1 MADEEVTNAS
11 DVEYKPVEQQT
22 AEERPE
28 LPQAEAPAAA
38 TEAPATEAKPDGEE
52 HGDKGAKTPK
62 WATDR
67 FGELTRQ
74 REDAKKEAA
83 QLKAERDLYKAM
95 AEGNKPSEAQ
105 AEVVEGTAPKAQP
118 LNGLSQADLDALVT
132 RRAAELSAQ
141 QAFKQKTD
149 SLLSQGRAEFK
160 DFDERCNLIA
170 EIGGNDRADF
180 LPLVTELPDSHKIL
194 AQMADN
200 PAEAR
205 RILSAPGP
213 LMAIELTKFAMN
225 AAKPAPKQIS
235 SAPKPIT
242 PIDGTAKPNDELSED
257 DSDEAWFRK
266 RQAQIDARKRAG
278 QIAF

>member
-1 MADEEVTNAS
+1 MADEEVQNSS
-11 DVEYKPVEQQT
+11 DAVYVPVEQQT
-22 AEERPE
+22 AKEQPGLPLAEAPE
-28 LPQAEAPAAA
+28 VAAEAPAA
-38 TEAPATEAKPDGEE
+38 EAKPEGETE
-52 HGDKGAKTPK
+52 GDKGSKTPK

-74 REDAKKEAA
+74 REEAKKEAA

-95 AEGNKPSEAQ
+95 AEGNKPAD
-105 AEVVEGTAPKAQP
+105 AQP
-118 LNGLSQADLDALVT
+118 EADAAPVPKTNLNGISQADLDALVT
-132 RRAAELSAQ
+132 KRASELSAQ

-160 DFDERCNLIA
+160 DFDDRCNLIA

-200 PAEAR
+200 PSEAR

-225 AAKPAPKQIS
+225 AAKPTAKPIS

-242 PIDGTAKPNDELSED
+242 PIDGTAKPSDELSED

-266 RQAQIDARKRAG
+266 RQAQIDARKKAG
-278 QIAF
+278 QVAF